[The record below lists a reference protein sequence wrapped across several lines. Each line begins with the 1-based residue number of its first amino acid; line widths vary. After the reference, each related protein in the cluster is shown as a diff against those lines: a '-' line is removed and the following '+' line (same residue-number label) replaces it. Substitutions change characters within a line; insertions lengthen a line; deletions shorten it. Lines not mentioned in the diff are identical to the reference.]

1 MIPRR
6 KAGRAQSSYQASNA
20 SRATCPQVLRVLRR
34 LHPMLSANSS
44 RSSIDFHQG
53 HNPDLSAVSFVSIR
67 GSNHCT
73 LQTSGGI
80 IVSAVRDL
88 EHNIQQ
94 WQEVSPWMYLPLR
107 GFRNFEP
114 CEDAMDW
121 VLGTHGLRIS
131 FVHRGR
137 RYGATYLPDVAV
149 EQCWTKEETVE
160 SLMRKA
166 GWSGGGS
173 GGGVARRLLR
183 GSTNTGL
190 SGSGKPW
197 DDVYDFRAIRYQ
209 GLKASASYA
218 EWQEWRKWAKGQD
231 DGRAQLLDP
240 AS

>member
-1 MIPRR
+1 MTPRR

-20 SRATCPQVLRVLRR
+20 SRATCPQVLRVPRR

-131 FVHRGR
+131 FVHRG
-137 RYGATYLPDVAV
+137 PVADAMV
-149 EQCWTKEETVE
+149 LRIFPT
-160 SLMRKA
+160 SPSNKA
-166 GWSGGGS
+166 GQKRRRWRASCAKQV
-173 GGGVARRLLR
+173 GVEAEVRAESQEGCFEEVR
-183 GSTNTGL
+183 
-190 SGSGKPW
+190 KPW

-218 EWQEWRKWAKGQD
+218 EWQEWRKWVKGQD
-231 DGRAQLLDP
+231 DGPAQLLDP